1 VIVERGRSLATV
13 FAADTDRKRSG
24 WAWLVEGKWK
34 YIGTGALLMLLAMS
48 GVWVTR
54 SVGPSASPRASVGPK
69 PPDAASGPVAPPSL
83 DPLSPR
89 PDPIPATASLPSA
102 KSPPAVPPRKSAEPP
117 RADPAKLT
125 TLSPARPPS
134 DQTHGAPASPVT
146 SSRPSDAFAPPRPVD
161 KPVAPDKPVT
171 PDPSERP
178 PTPGPSQIRTEV
190 EQKLRSAG
198 LLKDA
203 GVEGLGV
210 TVDINSDRVV
220 TITGVLRDEE
230 QRREA
235 VRLAREVQGVS
246 DVKQKINLRK
256 SWSSG

>member
-1 VIVERGRSLATV
+1 
-13 FAADTDRKRSG
+13 
-24 WAWLVEGKWK
+24 
-34 YIGTGALLMLLAMS
+34 
-48 GVWVTR
+48 
-54 SVGPSASPRASVGPK
+54 
-69 PPDAASGPVAPPSL
+69 
-83 DPLSPR
+83 
-89 PDPIPATASLPSA
+89 
-102 KSPPAVPPRKSAEPP
+102 
-117 RADPAKLT
+117 
-125 TLSPARPPS
+125 
-134 DQTHGAPASPVT
+134 
-146 SSRPSDAFAPPRPVD
+146 
-161 KPVAPDKPVT
+161 VAPDKPVT